1 MQWWLAV
8 PVGFVLVFVG
18 ARREWREG
26 QLEDDVAAGRPPVPV
41 RARKV
46 RIWDEED
53 A

>member
-1 MQWWLAV
+1 M
-8 PVGFVLVFVG
+8 LVFVG
-18 ARREWREG
+18 ARREWREDR
-26 QLEDDVAAGRPPVPV
+26 LEDDLAAGRTPVPV